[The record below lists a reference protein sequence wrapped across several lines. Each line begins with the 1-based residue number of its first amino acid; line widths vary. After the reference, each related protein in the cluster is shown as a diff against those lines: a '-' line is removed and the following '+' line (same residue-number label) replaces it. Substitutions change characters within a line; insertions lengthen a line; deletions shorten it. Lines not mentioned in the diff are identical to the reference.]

1 MSIDDAI
8 SPANTSFGIPVNGRG
23 PGALLRKL
31 RAKLLWP
38 FLRHQVDF
46 NHAVIAELRDVRAA
60 HEALRDAVHQHA
72 EVLAIIS
79 RQLSDD
85 GHFPNQ
91 MRQIGGQIDFV
102 EDGLHNVE
110 RALHILEKQYTDVAE
125 QRESHLRDVQSH
137 LSARTQQLE
146 NQIDLGQRQLLAR
159 FYDGFGALQRDVTD
173 LTRQFAELS
182 EEAKNGELRR
192 DVTDLNRQFSEFSD
206 EAKHGA
212 QLAETDISRKMASV
226 LARMAEVDHFL
237 TEVKRSYPEMVK
249 PERLTTLATGFD
261 ALARAHAARFR
272 GTPEEI
278 RERVSVYVPE
288 LKSVVDLGPV
298 LDIGCGNGE
307 LLEVLAEN
315 EIPAYG
321 IDMAESAVAQCVARG
336 LDARADDA
344 LHHLASVPA
353 GSLGAVTALHVVE
366 HLDTDTLI
374 EMIDLSLRALRPGGL
389 LVLETP
395 NPGNVLV
402 GANFFYLDP
411 THERPVPS
419 ALLEFLVSIRGF
431 AEAHVVPLRRSVPLF
446 DAEWPG
452 DVEWQGD
459 VHRVAAFVSEGLLG
473 AEDYAVIAH
482 RAR

>member
-8 SPANTSFGIPVNGRG
+8 SPANTSFGIPVTGRG
-23 PGALLRKL
+23 PGAMLRKL
-31 RAKLLWP
+31 RARLLWP

-46 NHAVIAELRDVRAA
+46 NHAVVAELRDLRAA

-79 RQLSDD
+79 RQLSDE
-85 GHFPNQ
+85 GHFPTQ

-110 RALHILEKQYTDVAE
+110 RALHILEQQYTAVAE

-137 LSARTQQLE
+137 LTARTQQLE

-159 FYDGFGALQRDVTD
+159 FYDGFGALQRDMTD
-173 LTRQFAELS
+173 LTRQFAEL
-182 EEAKNGELRR
+182 
-192 DVTDLNRQFSEFSD
+192 
-206 EAKHGA
+206 
-212 QLAETDISRKMASV
+212 AEQAMSGPAGRAAFADV

-237 TEVKRSYPEMVK
+237 TEVKRSYPETVK

-288 LKSVVDLGPV
+288 LKSVVGLGPV

-321 IDMAESAVAQCVARG
+321 IDMAESAVAQCVERG

-452 DVEWQGD
+452 EGQWQAD